1 MKRPNRS
8 SSVLGRRAFLCGAGT
23 VLALPALSS
32 LAPRSVRAQA
42 ASKPMRTVVIYT
54 PNGMNMADWTPSQT
68 GKSYALTPILQP
80 LAPIKEEV
88 LVLSGIDNPPAVTEG
103 FGQHAPATASFLTC
117 TNVKKSQE
125 LKNGI
130 SMDQVI
136 ANAIG
141 NETRFPSLQL
151 GTHGGSNAGGCDGG
165 YSCAYTRNIS
175 WANAKTPLPKIIK
188 PRAAFDLLFEG
199 YDPEAT
205 AAEIARRRALKL
217 SVLDSV
223 LDDAHRLDPKLG
235 QSDREKLD
243 QYMTG
248 IRELEKRIESEEGA
262 ALCPAPERPPKDMGF
277 PLAVKLMLDL
287 MAVAIQCDLTRVITF
302 MMGNSISGQSFP
314 FVGIDGAH
322 HQRSHHQNNASKLA
336 QLTVIDRW
344 EVEQFVYLVDKLR
357 QLDDGDG
364 ESVLDN
370 SLVYFSNEVSDGN
383 KHGNFNLPILLAGR
397 GGGPV
402 RPGRHVSY
410 GQASLANLYI
420 SMMHYAGVDVDTFGD
435 DGTKMIGKLT

>member
-1 MKRPNRS
+1 
-8 SSVLGRRAFLCGAGT
+8 
-23 VLALPALSS
+23 
-32 LAPRSVRAQA
+32 
-42 ASKPMRTVVIYT
+42 
-54 PNGMNMADWTPSQT
+54 
-68 GKSYALTPILQP
+68 
-80 LAPIKEEV
+80 
-88 LVLSGIDNPPAVTEG
+88 
-103 FGQHAPATASFLTC
+103 
-117 TNVKKSQE
+117 
-125 LKNGI
+125 
-130 SMDQVI
+130 
-136 ANAIG
+136 
-141 NETRFPSLQL
+141 
-151 GTHGGSNAGGCDGG
+151 
-165 YSCAYTRNIS
+165 
-175 WANAKTPLPKIIK
+175 
-188 PRAAFDLLFEG
+188 
-199 YDPEAT
+199 
-205 AAEIARRRALKL
+205 
-217 SVLDSV
+217 
-223 LDDAHRLDPKLG
+223 
-235 QSDREKLD
+235 
-243 QYMTG
+243 MTG

-322 HQRSHHQNNASKLA
+322 HQLSHHQNNASKLA